1 MGSNPTVVKFF
12 LITTNTVKRIG
23 VELMDESIHLGFSIQ
38 SFITIW
44 ATMAIWAKPIFYAKD
59 SLIWSRTL
67 GYFNMIYM
75 NDL

>member
-1 MGSNPTVVKFF
+1 
-12 LITTNTVKRIG
+12 
-23 VELMDESIHLGFSIQ
+23 MDESIHLGFSIQ

-59 SLIWSRTL
+59 SLIWSQTL
-67 GYFNMIYM
+67 EYFNIIYM